1 MAERLVASHGAFA
14 LSPDKLEGDFV
25 LLGEL
30 DHAESFE
37 LDEAPLLLLPVR
49 IETRFSGD
57 DLKIRIYPSQ
67 LHVDDHAPLLTER
80 EVALGTAYWER
91 RNGGEPDAARDD
103 LVRELPPRRAVWVAR
118 ETRPTLVKGQGWVF
132 PELNTRS
139 SMPTATAA
147 LTPDR
152 WCALGFLGN
161 ERAFV
166 AWGQEVGGVAVPS
179 L

>member
-1 MAERLVASHGAFA
+1 MAERLVASPGAFA

-57 DLKIRIYPSQ
+57 DLKIRIYPTSSTSTTTP
-67 LHVDDHAPLLTER
+67 LCSRSARWRSAPPTGSGR
-80 EVALGTAYWER
+80 I
-91 RNGGEPDAARDD
+91 GGEPDAARDD

-118 ETRPTLVKGQGWVF
+118 ETRPTLVKGRGG
-132 PELNTRS
+132 S
-139 SMPTATAA
+139 SPSS
-147 LTPDR
+147 TPAPR
-152 WCALGFLGN
+152 C
-161 ERAFV
+161 R
-166 AWGQEVGGVAVPS
+166 PPPRR
-179 L
+179 